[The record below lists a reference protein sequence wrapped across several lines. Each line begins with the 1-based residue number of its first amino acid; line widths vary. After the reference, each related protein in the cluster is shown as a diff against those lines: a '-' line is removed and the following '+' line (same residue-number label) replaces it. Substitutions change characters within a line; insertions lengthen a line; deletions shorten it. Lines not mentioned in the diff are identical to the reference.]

1 MTQTA
6 SSPLGP
12 QLTVSAPGL
21 GAAVHED
28 LAPGQGFAAA
38 AGLAGPLAAGP
49 LGANPLVAEL
59 APGLGLA
66 VAAIEEEGDVLSE
79 VWRASSHLESMQW
92 ELDNAHES
100 LRQAVRKASAEGVAH
115 PELCTAANLTR
126 DELAAVL
133 VAAASGPAAL
143 QP

>member
-6 SSPLGP
+6 SNPLGP
-12 QLTVSAPGL
+12 QLTVSAPVP
-21 GAAVHED
+21 GAAVQD
-28 LAPGQGFAAA
+28 PLAPVQAFAAA

-49 LGANPLVAEL
+49 LAAGPLLAEL
-59 APGLGLA
+59 EPDLGPA

-100 LRQAVRKASAEGVAH
+100 LRQAVRKACAGGVPH
-115 PELCTAANLTR
+115 TELCTAANLTP

-133 VAAASGPAAL
+133 VPAAGGPAAL
-143 QP
+143 RL